1 MTTQT
6 TQPGKEKLRQ
16 SRSTLVLGL
25 TVLLTVVIL
34 VSVIGWLVLKPE
46 PEVIQGEV
54 EASEVRV
61 SGKIA
66 GRIEAFKVSEGEQVQ
81 AGQLL
86 VSISSPELQAKLTQ
100 AKAAKMAASAQS
112 QKAQKGAREEQ
123 IRGAYE
129 LWQKAVVGV
138 NIAQKSY
145 DRVRKLYDSEVVS
158 AQKHDE
164 AEAQLEAAVATEKA
178 AKSQY
183 DMARNGAEYEDK
195 LAAKALVERAE
206 GAVSEVEAY
215 LPETQLTA
223 SISGEVS
230 EIYPKQGELIGAGAP
245 IMTLVNL
252 DDCWITFNVRE
263 DQLQSFRM
271 GGIVHVDIPALGM
284 QHTAFRISYLKA
296 LGSYATWKA
305 TKTNGDFDRKTFE
318 VRAKPLQKIKNL
330 RPGMSV
336 LLNEKAE

>member
-1 MTTQT
+1 MSTQT
-6 TQPGKEKLRQ
+6 TYTGKAKLRQ

-25 TVLLTVVIL
+25 TVLLTVVII

-54 EASEVRV
+54 EASEIRI
-61 SGKIA
+61 SGKLA
-66 GRIEAFKVSEGEQVQ
+66 GRIEAFHVSEGDRVQ
-81 AGQLL
+81 AGELL
-86 VSISSPELQAKLTQ
+86 VTISSPELQAKLEQ
-100 AKAAKMAASAQS
+100 AKAARSAANAQN

-145 DRVRKLYDSEVVS
+145 DRVKKLFDNEVIS
-158 AQKHDE
+158 AQKFDE
-164 AEAQLEAAVATEKA
+164 VEAQLEAAVATEKA
-178 AKSQY
+178 ARSQY
-183 DMARNGAEYEDK
+183 DMAKNGAENEDK
-195 LAAKALVERAE
+195 QAARALVERAE

-215 LPETQLTA
+215 LPETHLTA

-230 EIYPKQGELIGAGAP
+230 EIYPKQGELVGSGAP

-252 DDCWITFNVRE
+252 DDSWITFNIRE
-263 DQLQSFRM
+263 DQLKAFRM
-271 GGIVHVDIPALGM
+271 GSVVHVDIPALGLENV
-284 QHTAFRISYLKA
+284 AFRISYLKA

-305 TKTNGDFDRKTFE
+305 TKTTGDFDRKTFE
-318 VRAKPLQKIKNL
+318 IRARPLSKIKDL

-336 LLNEKAE
+336 LLNEKTE